1 MRAQNVL
8 GAAKTSAYYAAA
20 PFVGAFLSFVF
31 LRERLSWMYLAA
43 LAVMIAGS
51 ALVVADTL
59 IRNHVH
65 VHQHTFVHT
74 HDGSTHTHTVTH
86 THGHDHYVTDS
97 RHGHHHSEAE
107 LEQLCGENVQR

>member
-65 VHQHTFVHT
+65 RSFL
-74 HDGSTHTHTVTH
+74 STSMI
-86 THGHDHYVTDS
+86 S
-97 RHGHHHSEAE
+97 R
-107 LEQLCGENVQR
+107 